1 MKTKSVFVLF
11 MIFLIVLSV
20 LSATLVYAD
29 SDGNTNEDAEEI
41 KEAPYKIIENL
52 FAYIAII
59 FISSVGII
67 IAVPVIVMLSKR
79 LFKLKKELNSADGT
93 ITDNQSGAEG

>member
-52 FAYIAII
+52 
-59 FISSVGII
+59 
-67 IAVPVIVMLSKR
+67 
-79 LFKLKKELNSADGT
+79 
-93 ITDNQSGAEG
+93 